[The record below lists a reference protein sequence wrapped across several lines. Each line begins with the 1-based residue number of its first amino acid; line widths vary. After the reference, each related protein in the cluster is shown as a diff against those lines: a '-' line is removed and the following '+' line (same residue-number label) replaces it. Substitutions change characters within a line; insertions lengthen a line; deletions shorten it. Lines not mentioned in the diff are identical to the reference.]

1 MSEIVLQMG
10 GDFEKV
16 HMKLLLCT
24 EACLTE
30 DRELTQQKV
39 YFEMLRFNQIY
50 IKMIDIKYN
59 EEK

>member
-1 MSEIVLQMG
+1 MG

-39 YFEMLRFNQIY
+39 YFAMLRFNQIY